1 LHFPLFVFNFLFF
14 NKEVDMTPCRV
25 QDMITE
31 GSKDMCCHVDKP
43 RHSMAMDAHLLVEMW
58 QSPFHILANATEI
71 EGAFLR
77 LANGAKGND
86 SACDIT
92 IRSHQF
98 KPHGV
103 SATVS
108 SPHAHVVIH
117 TWPENQYAAVDI
129 YANGREKAYEV
140 LELLKEG
147 LTPGYI
153 SVTEMHR
160 GQLLYLE
167 DT

>member
-1 LHFPLFVFNFLFF
+1 MTLCRMQ
-14 NKEVDMTPCRV
+14 DMTK
-25 QDMITE
+25 E
-31 GSKDMCCHVDKP
+31 GSKDICCHVTK
-43 RHSMAMDAHLLVEMW
+43 RRSMAMDSHLLVEMW

-77 LANGAKGND
+77 LANGSKGND

-98 KPHGV
+98 QPHGV
-103 SATVS
+103 SATAS

-140 LELLKEG
+140 LEILKEG
-147 LTPGYI
+147 LIPGYV

-160 GQLLYLE
+160 GQLLDME